1 MFYPQRVMR
10 QMSEISYVGGFKL
23 VKMSTNREGETAV
36 TIPLQYNEAHWKA
49 IFEKYDLDGDGKI
62 SLQELKAMVCGPEF
76 CNDIPAK
83 VIRTIMRKADLD
95 ESGYLEYP
103 EFIAMIHR
111 KDMQNI
117 FGHLVQRY
125 VHSMIPQRPSR
136 TMRQTSVGSRYYP
149 QRQISNA
156 LAMHTPP
163 PPPSPSSFGDSY
175 HTAKLTRAFR
185 SASIIDQRRID
196 LQPQTSTITESS
208 LYSSDYPDGLYEDE
222 YSCRPPAIAMIIIS
236 IIEII
241 LFIYDV
247 IKHKSLSVEGPAATL
262 LIYNPHKRYEAWRYL
277 TYMFVHVGIF
287 HLVVNLLVQIM
298 LGIPLEMVHKW
309 WRVLIIYVAGV
320 VAGSLGTSVSDPTV
334 YLAGASGGVYALI
347 TAHVATIIMNWS
359 QMEFAVLQL
368 LVFLVVTSVDIGQA
382 VYNRYVLET
391 NDQIGYVAHLAGAIA
406 GLLVGINILRNL
418 EVQTWEKVVWWAS
431 MFTYTGLMTAAILWN
446 VLYTSYYE
454 W

>member
-1 MFYPQRVMR
+1 MFYPRRTMR
-10 QMSEISYVGGFKL
+10 QISEISYVGGFKL
-23 VKMSTNREGETAV
+23 IRMSNREGETAV

-62 SLQELKAMVCGPEF
+62 SLQELKAMICGPEF
-76 CNDIPAK
+76 CNDIPAG

-95 ESGYLEYP
+95 QSGYLEYP

-111 KDMQNI
+111 KDMQGI

-125 VHSMIPQRPSR
+125 VQSVIPQRPSR
-136 TMRQTSVGSRYYP
+136 TMRQTSMG
-149 QRQISNA
+149 
-156 LAMHTPP
+156 
-163 PPPSPSSFGDSY
+163 
-175 HTAKLTRAFR
+175 
-185 SASIIDQRRID
+185 
-196 LQPQTSTITESS
+196 
-208 LYSSDYPDGLYEDE
+208 SSDYPDGLYEDE

-241 LFIYDV
+241 LFMYDV

-262 LIYNPHKRYEAWRYL
+262 FIYNPHKRYQAWRYL

-309 WRVLIIYVAGV
+309 WRVLIIYIAGV

-368 LVFLVVTSVDIGQA
+368 LVFLVVTSVDVGQA
-382 VYNRYVLET
+382 VYNRYVLDT
-391 NDQIGYVAHLAGAIA
+391 NDQVGYVAHLAGAVA

-431 MFTYTGLMTAAILWN
+431 MFTFIGLMTAAILWN

-454 W
+454 

>member
-1 MFYPQRVMR
+1 MFYQQRAMR
-10 QMSEISYVGGFKL
+10 QISEISYVGGFKL
-23 VKMSTNREGETAV
+23 IRMSTSREGETAV

-62 SLQELKAMVCGPEF
+62 SLQELKAMIHGPDF
-76 CNDIPAK
+76 SKDIPAG

-111 KDMQNI
+111 KDMQGI

-125 VHSMIPQRPSR
+125 VHCLVPQRP
-136 TMRQTSVGSRYYP
+136 THALRQTSLGSRYYP
-149 QRQISNA
+149 QRQISIV
-156 LAMHTPP
+156 MHA
-163 PPPSPSSFGDSY
+163 PPSPPPSSFGDSPQ
-175 HTAKLTRAFR
+175 AIIKSRCR
-185 SASIIDQRRID
+185 SARFTG
-196 LQPQTSTITESS
+196 LQQQTSTITESS
-208 LYSSDYPDGLYEDE
+208 LYSSDYPDGLYEEE
-222 YSCRPPAIAMIIIS
+222 YSCRPPAVAMIIIS

-241 LFIYDV
+241 LFMYDV
-247 IKHKSLSVEGPAATL
+247 IKHKSLSVEGPAAQL
-262 LIYNPHKRYEAWRYL
+262 FIYNPHKRYEAWRYI
-277 TYMFVHVGIF
+277 TYMFVHVGVF

-309 WRVLIIYVAGV
+309 WRVLLIYIAGV
-320 VAGSLGTSVSDPTV
+320 LAGSLGTSVSDPTV

-368 LVFLVVTSVDIGQA
+368 LVFLVITSVDIGQA
-382 VYNRYVLET
+382 VYNRYVLDT

-418 EVQTWEKVVWWAS
+418 EVQTWEKVIWWAS
-431 MFTYTGLMTAAILWN
+431 IITYTVLMTAAILWN
-446 VLYTSYYE
+446 ALYPSYYK
-454 W
+454 

>member
-1 MFYPQRVMR
+1 
-10 QMSEISYVGGFKL
+10 
-23 VKMSTNREGETAV
+23 MSTNREGETAV

-62 SLQELKAMVCGPEF
+62 SLQELKAMIRGPDF
-76 CNDIPAK
+76 CNDIPAA
-83 VIRTIMRKADLD
+83 VVHTIMHKVDLD

-111 KDMQNI
+111 KDMQGI

-125 VHSMIPQRPSR
+125 VHSVIPQRPTR
-136 TMRQTSVGSRYYP
+136 AMRQTSVGSRYYP
-149 QRQISNA
+149 QRQFSTIMQ
-156 LAMHTPP
+156 AMQA
-163 PPPSPSSFGDSY
+163 PPSPSSFGDSPQ
-175 HTAKLTRAFR
+175 AVMLCSRR
-185 SASIIDQRRID
+185 SPACYSDMQR
-196 LQPQTSTITESS
+196 LQQQTSTITESS

-222 YSCRPPAIAMIIIS
+222 YSCRPPAVAMIIIS
-236 IIEII
+236 LIEII
-241 LFIYDV
+241 LFLYDV

-262 LIYNPHKRYEAWRYL
+262 FIYNPHKRYQAWRYL
-277 TYMFVHVGIF
+277 TYMFVHVGVF

-309 WRVLIIYVAGV
+309 WRVLIIYIAGV
-320 VAGSLGTSVSDPTV
+320 LAGSLGTSVSDPTV

-347 TAHVATIIMNWS
+347 TAHVATIVMNWS

-368 LVFLVVTSVDIGQA
+368 LVFLVVTSVDVGQA
-382 VYNRYVLET
+382 VYNRYVLDT

-418 EVQTWEKVVWWAS
+418 EVQTWEKAVWWAS

-446 VLYTSYYE
+446 ILYPSYYE
-454 W
+454 

>member
-1 MFYPQRVMR
+1 MFFQQRAMR
-10 QMSEISYVGGFKL
+10 QMSEVSYVGGFKL
-23 VKMSTNREGETAV
+23 IKMSTNREGETAV
-36 TIPLQYNEAHWKA
+36 TIPLQYNEAHWKG

-76 CNDIPAK
+76 CNDIPAG

-95 ESGYLEYP
+95 DSGYLEYP

-111 KDMQNI
+111 KDMQGI

-125 VHSMIPQRPSR
+125 VHSMIPQRPTR
-136 TMRQTSVGSRYYP
+136 TMRQTSG
-149 QRQISNA
+149 
-156 LAMHTPP
+156 
-163 PPPSPSSFGDSY
+163 G
-175 HTAKLTRAFR
+175 
-185 SASIIDQRRID
+185 
-196 LQPQTSTITESS
+196 
-208 LYSSDYPDGLYEDE
+208 SSDYPDGLYEDE

-262 LIYNPHKRYEAWRYL
+262 FIYNPHKRFQAWRYL

-309 WRVLIIYVAGV
+309 WRVLIIYIAGV
-320 VAGSLGTSVSDPTV
+320 AAGSLGTSVSDPTV

-368 LVFLVVTSVDIGQA
+368 LVFLVVTSVDVGQA
-382 VYNRYVLET
+382 VYNRYVLDT
-391 NDQIGYVAHLAGAIA
+391 NDQVGYVAHLAGAIA

-418 EVQTWEKVVWWAS
+418 EVQTWEKVIWWAS

-446 VLYTSYYE
+446 ILYTSYYE
-454 W
+454 

>member
-1 MFYPQRVMR
+1 
-10 QMSEISYVGGFKL
+10 MSFKL
-23 VKMSTNREGETAV
+23 IRMSTNREGETAV
-36 TIPLQYNEAHWKA
+36 TIPLQYNESHWKA

-62 SLQELKAMVCGPEF
+62 SLQELKAMIRGPEF
-76 CNDIPAK
+76 QNDIPAN
-83 VIRTIMRKADLD
+83 VIRTIMHKADLD

-111 KDMQNI
+111 KDMQSI
-117 FGHLVQRY
+117 FGNFIQRY

-136 TMRQTSVGSRYYP
+136 TLRQTSVGSRYYP
-149 QRQISNA
+149 QRQISTVTMPA
-156 LAMHTPP
+156 PTSTPP
-163 PPPSPSSFGDSY
+163 PSSFGDSVQATIPLNRKLRCS
-175 HTAKLTRAFR
+175 TARFT
-185 SASIIDQRRID
+185 D
-196 LQPQTSTITESS
+196 LRPLQQQTSTITESS

-222 YSCRPPAIAMIIIS
+222 YSCRPPAVAMIIIS

-241 LFIYDV
+241 LFMYDV
-247 IKHKSLSVEGPAATL
+247 IKHKSLSVDGPAATL
-262 LIYNPHKRYEAWRYL
+262 FIYNPHKRYEAWRYL
-277 TYMFVHVGIF
+277 TYMFVHVGVF

-320 VAGSLGTSVSDPTV
+320 LAGSLGTSVSDPTV

-368 LVFLVVTSVDIGQA
+368 LVFLVITSVDVGQA
-382 VYNRYVLET
+382 VYNRYVLDT

-418 EVQTWEKVVWWAS
+418 EVQTWEKAVWWAS

-446 VLYTSYYE
+446 ILYTSYYE
-454 W
+454 

>member
-1 MFYPQRVMR
+1 MIR
-10 QMSEISYVGGFKL
+10 
-23 VKMSTNREGETAV
+23 MSTNREGETAV
-36 TIPLQYNEAHWKA
+36 TIPLQYNESHWKA

-62 SLQELKAMVCGPEF
+62 SLQELKAMIRGPEF
-76 CNDIPAK
+76 QNDIPAN
-83 VIRTIMRKADLD
+83 VIRTIMHKADLD

-111 KDMQNI
+111 KDMQSI
-117 FGHLVQRY
+117 FGNFIQRY

-136 TMRQTSVGSRYYP
+136 TLRQTSVG
-149 QRQISNA
+149 
-156 LAMHTPP
+156 
-163 PPPSPSSFGDSY
+163 
-175 HTAKLTRAFR
+175 
-185 SASIIDQRRID
+185 
-196 LQPQTSTITESS
+196 
-208 LYSSDYPDGLYEDE
+208 SSDYPDGLYEDE
-222 YSCRPPAIAMIIIS
+222 YSCRPPAVAMIIIS

-241 LFIYDV
+241 LFMYDV
-247 IKHKSLSVEGPAATL
+247 IKHKSLSVDGPAATL
-262 LIYNPHKRYEAWRYL
+262 FIYNPHKRYEAWRYL
-277 TYMFVHVGIF
+277 TYMFVHVGVF

-320 VAGSLGTSVSDPTV
+320 LAGSLGTSVSDPTV

-368 LVFLVVTSVDIGQA
+368 LVFLVITSVDVGQA
-382 VYNRYVLET
+382 VYNRYVLDT

-418 EVQTWEKVVWWAS
+418 EVQTWEKAVWWAS

-446 VLYTSYYE
+446 ILYTSYYE
-454 W
+454 

>member
-1 MFYPQRVMR
+1 MFYHQRAMR
-10 QMSEISYVGGFKL
+10 QISEISYVGGFKL
-23 VKMSTNREGETAV
+23 IRMSTSREGETAV

-62 SLQELKAMVCGPEF
+62 SLQELKAMIRGPEF
-76 CNDIPAK
+76 SKDIPAG
-83 VIRTIMRKADLD
+83 VVRTIMHKADLD
-95 ESGYLEYP
+95 ASGYLEYP

-111 KDMQNI
+111 KDMQGI
-117 FGHLVQRY
+117 FGHIVQRY

-136 TMRQTSVGSRYYP
+136 ALRQTSVG
-149 QRQISNA
+149 
-156 LAMHTPP
+156 
-163 PPPSPSSFGDSY
+163 
-175 HTAKLTRAFR
+175 
-185 SASIIDQRRID
+185 
-196 LQPQTSTITESS
+196 
-208 LYSSDYPDGLYEDE
+208 SSDYPDGLYEEE
-222 YSCRPPAIAMIIIS
+222 YSCRPPAVAMIIIS

-241 LFIYDV
+241 LFMYDV

-262 LIYNPHKRYEAWRYL
+262 FIYNPHKRYQAWRYL
-277 TYMFVHVGIF
+277 TYMFVHVGVF

-309 WRVLIIYVAGV
+309 WRVLMIYIAGV
-320 VAGSLGTSVSDPTV
+320 LAGSLGTSVSDPTV

-368 LVFLVVTSVDIGQA
+368 LVFLVITSVDVGQA
-382 VYNRYVLET
+382 VYNRYVLDT

-446 VLYTSYYE
+446 ILYPSYYE
-454 W
+454 

>member
-1 MFYPQRVMR
+1 MP
-10 QMSEISYVGGFKL
+10 
-23 VKMSTNREGETAV
+23 TNREGETAV

-62 SLQELKAMVCGPEF
+62 SLQELKAMIRGPDF
-76 CNDIPAK
+76 SKDIPAG
-83 VIRTIMRKADLD
+83 VVRTIMHKADLD

-111 KDMQNI
+111 KDMQGI
-117 FGHLVQRY
+117 FGHIVQRY
-125 VHSMIPQRPSR
+125 VQCVIPQRPCR
-136 TMRQTSVGSRYYP
+136 TLRQTSVGSRYYP
-149 QRQISNA
+149 QRQFSIVMQA
-156 LAMHTPP
+156 PP
-163 PPPSPSSFGDSY
+163 SPPPSSRSENRSFNVPLSSKRV
-175 HTAKLTRAFR
+175 AR
-185 SASIIDQRRID
+185 SARFNG
-196 LQPQTSTITESS
+196 LQQQTSTITESS
-208 LYSSDYPDGLYEDE
+208 LYSSDYPDGLYEEE

-241 LFIYDV
+241 LFMYDV

-262 LIYNPHKRYEAWRYL
+262 FIYDPHKRYQAWRYL
-277 TYMFVHVGIF
+277 TYMFVHVGVF

-298 LGIPLEMVHKW
+298 LGVPLEMVHKW
-309 WRVLIIYVAGV
+309 WRVLIIYIAGV
-320 VAGSLGTSVSDPTV
+320 LAGSLGTSVSDPTV

-368 LVFLVVTSVDIGQA
+368 LVFLVITSVDVGQA
-382 VYNRYVLET
+382 VYNRYVLVT

-418 EVQTWEKVVWWAS
+418 EVQTWEKVIWWAS
-431 MFTYTGLMTAAILWN
+431 IVTYTGLMTAAILWN
-446 VLYTSYYE
+446 ILYPSYYN
-454 W
+454 

>member
-1 MFYPQRVMR
+1 MFYQQRAMR
-10 QMSEISYVGGFKL
+10 QISEISYVGGFKL
-23 VKMSTNREGETAV
+23 IRMSTSREGETAV

-62 SLQELKAMVCGPEF
+62 SLQELKAMIHGPDF
-76 CNDIPAK
+76 SKDIPAG

-111 KDMQNI
+111 KDMQGI

-125 VHSMIPQRPSR
+125 VHCLVPQRP
-136 TMRQTSVGSRYYP
+136 THALRQTSLG
-149 QRQISNA
+149 
-156 LAMHTPP
+156 
-163 PPPSPSSFGDSY
+163 
-175 HTAKLTRAFR
+175 
-185 SASIIDQRRID
+185 
-196 LQPQTSTITESS
+196 
-208 LYSSDYPDGLYEDE
+208 SSDYPDGLYEEE
-222 YSCRPPAIAMIIIS
+222 YSCRPPAVAMIIIS

-241 LFIYDV
+241 LFMYDV
-247 IKHKSLSVEGPAATL
+247 IKHKSLSVEGPAAQL
-262 LIYNPHKRYEAWRYL
+262 FIYNPHKRYEAWRYI
-277 TYMFVHVGIF
+277 TYMFVHVGVF

-309 WRVLIIYVAGV
+309 WRVLLIYIAGV
-320 VAGSLGTSVSDPTV
+320 LAGSLGTSVSDPTV

-368 LVFLVVTSVDIGQA
+368 LVFLVITSVDIGQA
-382 VYNRYVLET
+382 VYNRYVLDT

-418 EVQTWEKVVWWAS
+418 EVQTWEKVIWWAS
-431 MFTYTGLMTAAILWN
+431 IITYTVLMTAAILWN
-446 VLYTSYYE
+446 ALYPSYYK
-454 W
+454 

>member
-1 MFYPQRVMR
+1 MFYPQRAMR
-10 QMSEISYVGGFKL
+10 QISEISYVGGFKL
-23 VKMSTNREGETAV
+23 IRMPTNREGETAV

-62 SLQELKAMVCGPEF
+62 SLQELKAMIRGPEF
-76 CNDIPAK
+76 SKDIPAG
-83 VIRTIMRKADLD
+83 VVRTIMHKADLD

-111 KDMQNI
+111 KDMQGI
-117 FGHLVQRY
+117 FGHIVQRY
-125 VHSMIPQRPSR
+125 VQCVIPQRPCR
-136 TMRQTSVGSRYYP
+136 ALRQTSVG
-149 QRQISNA
+149 
-156 LAMHTPP
+156 
-163 PPPSPSSFGDSY
+163 
-175 HTAKLTRAFR
+175 
-185 SASIIDQRRID
+185 
-196 LQPQTSTITESS
+196 
-208 LYSSDYPDGLYEDE
+208 SSDYPDGLYEEE

-241 LFIYDV
+241 LFMYDV

-262 LIYNPHKRYEAWRYL
+262 FIYNPHKRYQAWRYL
-277 TYMFVHVGIF
+277 TYMFVHVGVF

-298 LGIPLEMVHKW
+298 LGVPLEMVHKW
-309 WRVLIIYVAGV
+309 WRVLIIYIAGV
-320 VAGSLGTSVSDPTV
+320 LAGSLGTSVSDPTV

-368 LVFLVVTSVDIGQA
+368 LVFLVITSVDVGQA
-382 VYNRYVLET
+382 VYNRYVLDT

-418 EVQTWEKVVWWAS
+418 EVQTWEKVIWWAS
-431 MFTYTGLMTAAILWN
+431 IVTFTGLMTAAILWN
-446 VLYTSYYE
+446 ILYPSYYN
-454 W
+454 